1 MYRNVRGIPLI
12 VLLLAPVLLFGEGK
26 SPTKAML
33 LSILPGGGQFYNE
46 EHIKGVLFATAQTL
60 CLGFTVREH
69 IYAMD
74 AKKKGRQTDY
84 EIHIA
89 RRYDWFWCSFGIWAL
104 CMGDAYVG
112 AHFYNFNEDIGI
124 EVEVGF
130 RF

>member
-1 MYRNVRGIPLI
+1 MNRNVTGIFLALMLI
-12 VLLLAPVLLFGEGK
+12 VPASLFSEGK

-74 AKKKGRQTDY
+74 AKKNGRQADY
-84 EIHIA
+84 DLHIA
-89 RRYDWFWCSFGIWAL
+89 RRYDWFWWSFGVWAL

-112 AHFYNFNEDIGI
+112 AHFYNFYEDVGI
-124 EVEVGF
+124 ELDVGF
-130 RF
+130 KF